1 MTVKNLYEIYLKSIM
16 LEKKRT
22 TIDSIE
28 YRFKNRIKDRF
39 GNMNIEDITEE
50 MIQEYQKEM
59 VYIENLTPDYINKI
73 IGIMRQMF
81 DYGVRKGILSYNEL
95 AFVKKG
101 KESI

>member
-1 MTVKNLYEIYLKSIM
+1 
-16 LEKKRT
+16 
-22 TIDSIE
+22 
-28 YRFKNRIKDRF
+28 
-39 GNMNIEDITEE
+39 
-50 MIQEYQKEM
+50 M